1 MFSVTRQ
8 HRFRSSL
15 LHAPLPFI
23 FPWHQNFEL
32 RLRPL
37 YGCFLRRSF
46 CCNVFGFRLTSD
58 YISCC
63 LTISLQRAKSTTVSR
78 MWQKKKKKISAHE
91 VFFFITVTGQTRK
104 ARYQKKESAFFFFL
118 SVNSPTCII
127 LQFETWRT
135 SVRTFCL
142 KEKVCVE
149 LNKWVKLIHTGCY
162 VQQLQCKS

>member
-63 LTISLQRAKSTTVSR
+63 LTIFLPESKIHNSFKNVA
-78 MWQKKKKKISAHE
+78 KKKKKNLSSRGVFFNNCDRSDEKSKISKE
-91 VFFFITVTGQTRK
+91 RKRFFFFFISKLSNLHHIAVWNMTYLSQDVLSQR
-104 ARYQKKESAFFFFL
+104 ESL
-118 SVNSPTCII
+118 C
-127 LQFETWRT
+127 W
-135 SVRTFCL
+135 
-142 KEKVCVE
+142 VE
-149 LNKWVKLIHTGCY
+149 
-162 VQQLQCKS
+162 

>member
-1 MFSVTRQ
+1 MMFSVTRQ

-91 VFFFITVTGQTRK
+91 VFFLITVTGQTRK
-104 ARYQKKESAFFFFL
+104 ARYQKKESAFFFFFISKL
-118 SVNSPTCII
+118 SNLHHIAVWNMTYLSQDVLSQRESLC
-127 LQFETWRT
+127 W
-135 SVRTFCL
+135 
-142 KEKVCVE
+142 VE
-149 LNKWVKLIHTGCY
+149 
-162 VQQLQCKS
+162 

>member
-91 VFFFITVTGQTRK
+91 VFFFYNCDRSDEKSKISKERK
-104 ARYQKKESAFFFFL
+104 HFFFFFISKL
-118 SVNSPTCII
+118 SNLHHIAVWNMTYLSQDVLSQRESLC
-127 LQFETWRT
+127 W
-135 SVRTFCL
+135 
-142 KEKVCVE
+142 VE
-149 LNKWVKLIHTGCY
+149 
-162 VQQLQCKS
+162 